1 MGVKEKIAQELNNEN
16 SIYLLKE
23 GIFWRA
29 YNQSAMRF
37 VNNLKPLKIIRK
49 YIKKVKQDIFYC
61 GFPESSLAD
70 IRERAVEKGFQITET
85 GDKKIVISGVSA
97 EEDYKNW
104 MENQKQAPP
113 NLPKGEAVIG
123 EFLKK
128 ENSTGSNIIQQ
139 IQQYPLENATPLET
153 MMFVQKLKQSIKD
166 GIIL

>member
-61 GFPESSLAD
+61 GFPESSLD
-70 IRERAVEKGFQITET
+70 NIREKAVEKGFQITET
-85 GDKKIVISGVSA
+85 NDKKIVISGVSA
-97 EEDYKNW
+97 DGQCPVDIGASMCGQDYKNW
-104 MENQKQAPP
+104 MENQKQEAPLLNP
-113 NLPKGEAVIG
+113 LPSMEGNVI
-123 EFLKK
+123 
-128 ENSTGSNIIQQ
+128 
-139 IQQYPLENATPLET
+139 
-153 MMFVQKLKQSIKD
+153 
-166 GIIL
+166 

>member
-37 VNNLKPLKIIRK
+37 VNNLKPLKIICK
-49 YIKKVKQDIFYC
+49 HIKKVKQEIFYC
-61 GFPESSLAD
+61 GFPESSLD
-70 IRERAVEKGFQITET
+70 NIREKAIEKGFQITEIN
-85 GDKKIVISGVSA
+85 DKKLVISGISA
-97 EEDYKNW
+97 VDDYKNW
-104 MENQKQAPP
+104 MGNQPACLNEPVVQYAKRNTPD
-113 NLPKGEAVIG
+113 
-123 EFLKK
+123 
-128 ENSTGSNIIQQ
+128 NIIQQ

-153 MMFVQKLKQSIKD
+153 MLFIQKLKQSIKD

>member
-61 GFPESSLAD
+61 GFPESSLD
-70 IRERAVEKGFQITET
+70 NIREKAVEKGFQITET
-85 GDKKIVISGVSA
+85 KI
-97 EEDYKNW
+97 
-104 MENQKQAPP
+104 
-113 NLPKGEAVIG
+113 
-123 EFLKK
+123 
-128 ENSTGSNIIQQ
+128 
-139 IQQYPLENATPLET
+139 
-153 MMFVQKLKQSIKD
+153 
-166 GIIL
+166 

>member
-1 MGVKEKIAQELNNEN
+1 
-16 SIYLLKE
+16 
-23 GIFWRA
+23 
-29 YNQSAMRF
+29 MRF

-85 GDKKIVISGVSA
+85 GGKKIVISGVSA

-104 MENQKQAPP
+104 MENQKPLSP
-113 NLPKGEAVIG
+113 LGIG
-123 EFLKK
+123 ESVKK
-128 ENSTGSNIIQQ
+128 ENDFDNIIQQ

>member
-85 GDKKIVISGVSA
+85 GGKKIVISGVSA

-104 MENQKQAPP
+104 MENQKPLSP
-113 NLPKGEAVIG
+113 LGIG
-123 EFLKK
+123 ESVKK
-128 ENSTGSNIIQQ
+128 ENDFDNIIQQ